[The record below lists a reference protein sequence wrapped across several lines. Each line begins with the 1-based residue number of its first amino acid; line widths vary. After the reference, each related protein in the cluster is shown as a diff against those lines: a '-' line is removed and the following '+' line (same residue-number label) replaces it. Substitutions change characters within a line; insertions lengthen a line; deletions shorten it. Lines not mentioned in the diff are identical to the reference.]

1 MTIINYPTIKYD
13 SDVDHTRHHKM
24 STNDKGTK
32 AKGDE
37 VLENLSKLQF
47 PDSVKELIKVA
58 RQKYADELKAAND
71 AVSEYMRR
79 SDRTERKFEKQ
90 ESELLILHQRLT
102 DAEEV
107 IKVHEDA
114 QAEAADK
121 REAEELKSELRR
133 VHGLVNHRES
143 DLHAAEDRVVEMREY
158 SEKQDDLIAALRE
171 RAAAS
176 KSDAKNKQ
184 KIIIRLEEEMGNL
197 KRELE
202 ALERKK
208 LTLQKKRLDGAAGA
222 SAEDEPTDEVVELL
236 KVLEDR
242 HVVLQRQV
250 RGLFTLLE
258 GEYAM
263 RRVYERLAKFAVKPQ
278 LTICAATVNAN
289 SSTPGWTPMI
299 AHGSLE
305 QELAAATDDESF
317 EYDAVEPMDVTRFG
331 EPLSPYPPPPPETL
345 KQPRVESEKRPLRKA
360 AGYRTK
366 TTKRLNPGE
375 KKRKREGEMNPL
387 EEMENLQD
395 QLAVLTLARPPS
407 SRSLQN
413 WVQNEHGV
421 CQSGARKRRHLN
433 PPPRRPGDEYAYSMQ
448 NLNDFLTHVNNIRA
462 KKEPVP
468 PTPGLPRRRAGPA
481 PPGPPPTPAAPGL
494 ERTAAVQHELAPEVR
509 QKASIKAPLY
519 LNLPPPPP
527 PRWKALPFSAGRKF
541 NVTHQEWCMA
551 CASQL
556 EHELDALQLSPRATV
571 LEYEPETSLQRR
583 PPMTAPRPSKS
594 RPAKPLWQYL
604 ALVLFL
610 GFVLWRTT
618 RVDAKSWLE
627 ANDLPP
633 TLLQRIQMRRES
645 QNQLLR
651 ILDFEMSQRAAA
663 DWPIMG

>member
-1 MTIINYPTIKYD
+1 
-13 SDVDHTRHHKM
+13 M
-24 STNDKGTK
+24 SKKDKETK

-37 VLENLSKLQF
+37 VLENLSKIQF
-47 PDSVKELIKVA
+47 PDSVKELIEIA
-58 RQKYADELKAAND
+58 RQKYADELKTAND
-71 AVSEYMRR
+71 TVSEYMRR
-79 SDRTERKFEKQ
+79 NDRTERKFEKQ
-90 ESELLILHQRLT
+90 ESELLILHQRLA

-114 QAEAADK
+114 QAEATNK
-121 REAEELKSELRR
+121 CEAEHLKSELRR
-133 VHGLVNHRES
+133 VHGVVNNKES
-143 DLHAAEDRVVEMREY
+143 DLRAAEDRVVEMREH
-158 SEKQDDLIAALRE
+158 SEKQESLIATLRE

-176 KSDAKNKQ
+176 KSDARNKE
-184 KIIIRLEEEMGNL
+184 KIITQLEEEMGNL

-202 ALERKK
+202 ALEKRKVA
-208 LTLQKKRLDGAAGA
+208 LQKKRTGRSG
-222 SAEDEPTDEVVELL
+222 SANAEEEPTDEVIELL

-242 HVVLQRQV
+242 HVVLQQQL

-263 RRVYERLAKFAVKPQ
+263 RRVYERLAKFAVKPR
-278 LTICAATVNAN
+278 LAICASSNTN
-289 SSTPGWTPMI
+289 SSTSGCTPII
-299 AHGSLE
+299 AQGSLE
-305 QELAAATDDESF
+305 QELMEGTDDESF
-317 EYDAVEPMDVTRFG
+317 EYGAAEPMDVTRFG
-331 EPLSPYPPPPPETL
+331 EPLSPYPPPHPEEL
-345 KQPRVESEKRPLRKA
+345 KKPRIEAEKRPLRKA

-366 TTKRLNPGE
+366 TTKRFSPGE
-375 KKRKREGEMNPL
+375 KKREREADLNPV
-387 EEMENLQD
+387 EEMENIQD
-395 QLAVLTLARPPS
+395 KLAVLTLAHPPS

-413 WVQNEHGV
+413 WIQNEHGV
-421 CQSGARKRRHLN
+421 CQIGARKRRHLN
-433 PPPRRPGDEYAYSMQ
+433 PLPRRPGDEYAYSMQ
-448 NLNDFLTHVNNIRA
+448 NLNDFLAHINNIRA

-468 PTPGLPRRRAGPA
+468 PTPGLFRRRAGPA

-494 ERTAAVQHELAPEVR
+494 DREPVVQHDLAPEVR
-509 QKASIKAPLY
+509 KKASIKTPLY

-541 NVTHQEWCMA
+541 KVTHQEWCMA

-571 LEYEPETSLQRR
+571 LEYEPDVSFERR
-583 PPMTAPRPSKS
+583 PPMAAPHSSKA

-604 ALVLFL
+604 TLVLFL

-618 RVDAKSWLE
+618 RVDTQSWLE